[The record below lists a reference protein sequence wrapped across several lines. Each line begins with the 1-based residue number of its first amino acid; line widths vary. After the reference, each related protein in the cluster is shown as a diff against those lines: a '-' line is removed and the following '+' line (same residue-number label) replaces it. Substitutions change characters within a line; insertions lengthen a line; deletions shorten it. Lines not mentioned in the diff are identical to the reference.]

1 MENKEYPNRRKALLS
16 VLAGIPACL
25 SPVASWGQ
33 TRNTGSSVYPV
44 KPIRLIVPFAA
55 GGGTDILARM
65 LASAMSSRLEQN
77 IVVENVTGAGG
88 TIGANQVVRSPADG
102 YMLMIGTPSTIHI
115 NPAMQSN
122 LRYNAET
129 DFIPVS
135 QFSDSPVVL
144 IVNKDLPFN
153 SVQDLIA
160 ACKAKPGSINFGSA
174 GQGSIEHLSSELFN
188 RLAQVKMTHV
198 PYRGTAQS
206 LVDLRSGAI
215 QVLVENLPPVLQLI
229 QTNSVKALGMGS
241 LQRSSFLPDLPTIAE
256 SGVPGYESTS
266 WTGLFAPAATP
277 AAIIDKLQRAA
288 IESARDPS
296 VIKAARGLG
305 AETVGSKSDEFRTFL
320 ARRRLAINE
329 LVKSSGMTLN

>member
-88 TIGANQVVRSPADG
+88 TIGANQVARAPSDG
-102 YMLMIGTPSTIHI
+102 YTLMIGTPSTIHI

-129 DFIPVS
+129 DFIAVS

-241 LQRSSFLPDLPTIAE
+241 LQRSSFLPDLPTMIEA
-256 SGVPGYESTS
+256 GVPGYEAVL
-266 WTGLFAPAATP
+266 WFGLLAPTGTP
-277 AAIIDKLQRAA
+277 TAVVERLTRAA
-288 IESARDPS
+288 NEALKNEDL
-296 VIKAARGLG
+296 IKALQAQSVTALGNTSSQFKDYIEVERIRWATVIMAAGLKK
-305 AETVGSKSDEFRTFL
+305 E
-320 ARRRLAINE
+320 
-329 LVKSSGMTLN
+329 